1 MRILLDESL
10 PKALQTRLV
19 GHQAATV
26 AGSGWSGVKNG
37 KLLALAAMH
46 FDVFLTA
53 DQNLEYQQNVKALPL
68 AVVVLI
74 VVNNRIEMI
83 DPLVPELLLALQ
95 NLTPRSL
102 CRVGGQPGSFLLS
115 HPPDLPILRP

>member
-19 GHQAATV
+19 GHDAVTV
-26 AGSGWSGVKNG
+26 VSSGWSGVKNG
-37 KLLALAAMH
+37 KLLALAATR

-53 DQNLEYQQNVKALPL
+53 DQNLEYQQNLKSLPL

-74 VVNNRIEMI
+74 VLNNRIETI
-83 DPLVPELLLALQ
+83 DPLIPELLRALQ
-95 NLTPRSL
+95 ALAPRSL
-102 CRVGGQPGSFLLS
+102 CRVGRA
-115 HPPDLPILRP
+115 D